1 VSFLEYKDIEKV
13 VRKKAKEIA
22 GVTSL
27 VVKFSNQMTR
37 CHGLCY
43 WQETPQAIHLNK
55 HFVDLNKNSPQVLH
69 ELIVHECVHLIPGCN
84 RHNKKFF
91 EICRRHGVEP
101 YGYSEQYEE
110 VRPLFATHCQKCKAY
125 KRYYARPKLKKCK
138 KCNGKLRIIE
148 HSGKHGD

>member
-1 VSFLEYKDIEKV
+1 MEYEEIERM
-13 VRKKAKEIA
+13 VRRRAKEIA
-22 GVTSL
+22 GVTNL

-55 HFVDLNKNSPQVLH
+55 QFVDLNKDNKQILN

-91 EICRRHGVEP
+91 ERCRQHGVEP
-101 YGYSEQYEE
+101 YGYSETYNG
-110 VRPLFATHCQKCKAY
+110 VRPLFTTHCQKCKAY
-125 KRYYARPKLKKCK
+125 KKYYARPKVTRCK
-138 KCNGKLRIIE
+138 KCNGKLKIIDC
-148 HSGKHGD
+148 SGKHGN